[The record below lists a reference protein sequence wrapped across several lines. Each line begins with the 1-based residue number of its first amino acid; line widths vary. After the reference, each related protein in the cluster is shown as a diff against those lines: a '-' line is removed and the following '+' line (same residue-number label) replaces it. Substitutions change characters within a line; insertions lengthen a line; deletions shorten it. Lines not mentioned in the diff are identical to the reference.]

1 MNVQELMSVDV
12 ARCAPDATMAE
23 AARLLWDHDC
33 GALPV
38 VCCETGCVIGM
49 VTDRD
54 LCMAA
59 LIRGGRLDEMPV
71 SIAMSREVRACDVD
85 ETAARAHAIMREH
98 RVRRLPVVDAEGQL
112 VGILSLNDL
121 ARRAAKGRGPAAI
134 GRQRDVAK
142 TLAAVSAPRAAE
154 LV

>member
-1 MNVQELMSVDV
+1 MNVRELMSGDV

-38 VCCETGCVIGM
+38 VCCETGRVIGM

-59 LIRGGRLDEMPV
+59 LIRGARLDELPV
-71 SIAMSREVRACDVD
+71 SVAMSRDVRTCHADD
-85 ETAARAHAIMREH
+85 TADRAHAILREH
-98 RVRRLPVVDAEGQL
+98 QVRRLPVVDAEGCL

-134 GRQRDVAK
+134 VRQREVAK
-142 TLAAVSAPRAAE
+142 TLAAVSAPRAAA